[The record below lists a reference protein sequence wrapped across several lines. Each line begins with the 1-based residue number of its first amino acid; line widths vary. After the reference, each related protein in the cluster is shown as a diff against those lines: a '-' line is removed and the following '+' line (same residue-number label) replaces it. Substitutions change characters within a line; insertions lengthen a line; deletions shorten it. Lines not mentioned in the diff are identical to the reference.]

1 MSVFVFAVEDQ
12 EAEEDATQEAKS
24 SEERCW
30 TLASG
35 APWRLPLSR
44 SRIGA
49 QAPPQKAQGPI
60 HIHIFYYV
68 CLSYLLRQTS
78 ASPANRV

>member
-1 MSVFVFAVEDQ
+1 MSGCVFTVCVYVCMYVCVHCMSVFVFAVEDQ

-35 APWRLPLSR
+35 AP
-44 SRIGA
+44 
-49 QAPPQKAQGPI
+49 
-60 HIHIFYYV
+60 
-68 CLSYLLRQTS
+68 
-78 ASPANRV
+78 